1 MSNQCLGLGAPGRN
15 TTGGTDIPHVVKRSG
30 AKFREEFIL
39 RPDRVQMAP
48 VNVISVAVVASDPL
62 TRDGALARLSSH
74 RELDVRAWQ
83 AGCETSVL
91 LVLAT
96 TITAPLL
103 CQIEDVQ
110 KDGPSHAPKL
120 VVVAD
125 EFSAEQVFRMIKLGL
140 TGLLYR
146 SQSTFD
152 CIVETIRLSAEG
164 RLRLP
169 ERVQR
174 YLVGRIKSTP
184 TAEPDTPCAAA
195 LAEREVAVLR
205 LLADGLS
212 THQVAVQ
219 LNYCER
225 TIKNIVHDIVTRLNA
240 PQPHACRR
248 TCAARGPHLIDGR
261 RPTYVR
267 PGRSQASGVTCTVA
281 IMYSNIHMPRME
293 RRCKVHANGWW
304 SRPRC

>member
-1 MSNQCLGLGAPGRN
+1 M
-15 TTGGTDIPHVVKRSG
+15 
-30 AKFREEFIL
+30 
-39 RPDRVQMAP
+39 
-48 VNVISVAVVASDPL
+48 
-62 TRDGALARLSSH
+62 
-74 RELDVRAWQ
+74 RAWQ

-140 TGLLYR
+140 TWLLYR

-225 TIKNIVHDIVTRLNA
+225 TIKNIVHDIVTRLKLRNRT
-240 PQPHACRR
+240 HAVAHALR
-248 TCAARGPHLIDGR
+248 AGLI
-261 RPTYVR
+261 
-267 PGRSQASGVTCTVA
+267 
-281 IMYSNIHMPRME
+281 
-293 RRCKVHANGWW
+293 
-304 SRPRC
+304 

>member
-184 TAEPDTPCAAA
+184 TAEPDTPRAAA

-225 TIKNIVHDIVTRLNA
+225 TIKNIVHDIVTRLKLRNRT
-240 PQPHACRR
+240 HAVAHALR
-248 TCAARGPHLIDGR
+248 AGLI
-261 RPTYVR
+261 
-267 PGRSQASGVTCTVA
+267 
-281 IMYSNIHMPRME
+281 
-293 RRCKVHANGWW
+293 
-304 SRPRC
+304 

>member
-1 MSNQCLGLGAPGRN
+1 M
-15 TTGGTDIPHVVKRSG
+15 
-30 AKFREEFIL
+30 
-39 RPDRVQMAP
+39 
-48 VNVISVAVVASDPL
+48 VASDPL

-205 LLADGLS
+205 LLAEL
-212 THQVAVQ
+212 HRHLACAR
-219 LNYCER
+219 N
-225 TIKNIVHDIVTRLNA
+225 

>member
-103 CQIEDVQ
+103 AG
-110 KDGPSHAPKL
+110 GPAGARSRTCRRMAP
-120 VVVAD
+120 
-125 EFSAEQVFRMIKLGL
+125 
-140 TGLLYR
+140 
-146 SQSTFD
+146 
-152 CIVETIRLSAEG
+152 
-164 RLRLP
+164 
-169 ERVQR
+169 
-174 YLVGRIKSTP
+174 
-184 TAEPDTPCAAA
+184 
-195 LAEREVAVLR
+195 
-205 LLADGLS
+205 
-212 THQVAVQ
+212 
-219 LNYCER
+219 
-225 TIKNIVHDIVTRLNA
+225 VTRRNWSSSPTNSPLNKF
-240 PQPHACRR
+240 
-248 TCAARGPHLIDGR
+248 
-261 RPTYVR
+261 
-267 PGRSQASGVTCTVA
+267 SG
-281 IMYSNIHMPRME
+281 
-293 RRCKVHANGWW
+293 
-304 SRPRC
+304 

>member
-1 MSNQCLGLGAPGRN
+1 MPRAGAPGRN

-212 THQVAVQ
+212 THRGGAAQ
-219 LNYCER
+219 LLR
-225 TIKNIVHDIVTRLNA
+225 AHD
-240 PQPHACRR
+240 QEH
-248 TCAARGPHLIDGR
+248 
-261 RPTYVR
+261 
-267 PGRSQASGVTCTVA
+267 RS
-281 IMYSNIHMPRME
+281 
-293 RRCKVHANGWW
+293 
-304 SRPRC
+304 

>member
-164 RLRLP
+164 RL
-169 ERVQR
+169 
-174 YLVGRIKSTP
+174 
-184 TAEPDTPCAAA
+184 
-195 LAEREVAVLR
+195 
-205 LLADGLS
+205 
-212 THQVAVQ
+212 
-219 LNYCER
+219 
-225 TIKNIVHDIVTRLNA
+225 
-240 PQPHACRR
+240 
-248 TCAARGPHLIDGR
+248 
-261 RPTYVR
+261 
-267 PGRSQASGVTCTVA
+267 
-281 IMYSNIHMPRME
+281 
-293 RRCKVHANGWW
+293 
-304 SRPRC
+304 

>member
-1 MSNQCLGLGAPGRN
+1 
-15 TTGGTDIPHVVKRSG
+15 
-30 AKFREEFIL
+30 
-39 RPDRVQMAP
+39 MAP

-152 CIVETIRLSAEG
+152 CIVETSGCPPKAACDSPNVSSVTWSAASSPP
-164 RLRLP
+164 RPPNLTHRAPPLLP
-169 ERVQR
+169 
-174 YLVGRIKSTP
+174 S
-184 TAEPDTPCAAA
+184 
-195 LAEREVAVLR
+195 
-205 LLADGLS
+205 
-212 THQVAVQ
+212 
-219 LNYCER
+219 
-225 TIKNIVHDIVTRLNA
+225 
-240 PQPHACRR
+240 
-248 TCAARGPHLIDGR
+248 
-261 RPTYVR
+261 VR
-267 PGRSQASGVTCTVA
+267 W
-281 IMYSNIHMPRME
+281 
-293 RRCKVHANGWW
+293 RCCV
-304 SRPRC
+304 C